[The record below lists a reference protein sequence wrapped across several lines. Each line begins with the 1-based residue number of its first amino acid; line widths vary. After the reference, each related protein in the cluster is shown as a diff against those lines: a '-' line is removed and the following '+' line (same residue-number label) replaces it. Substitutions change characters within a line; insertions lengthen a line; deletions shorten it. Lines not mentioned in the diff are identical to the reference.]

1 MRALTVDDSK
11 LVRRLVTR
19 ALQDMGFTVSEATNG
34 EEALVSLLTDG
45 PPELIILDWN
55 MPVMDGL
62 EFLKRMRKVDK
73 FAPVKVVMLTARN
86 EMEAVMTAVGAGA
99 NEYLMKPFTPDLLED
114 KIRMTG
120 LSIPTD
126 SQTAD

>member
-19 ALQDMGFTVSEATNG
+19 ALEDLGFTVNEAGNG
-34 EEALVSLLTDG
+34 EEAMVSLLTDG
-45 PPELIILDWN
+45 PPDLIILDWN

-62 EFLKRMRKVDK
+62 DFLTRMRKVDK
-73 FAPVKVVMLTARN
+73 FAPVKVVMVTARN

-99 NEYLMKPFTPDLLED
+99 NEYLMKPFTPELLEA

-120 LSIPTD
+120 LNIPAD
-126 SQTAD
+126 SPAAE